1 MKTHRALA
9 MCCVAFLVAPAAWAA
24 DVRCVGGV
32 AAVEDGD
39 TLLCDSTSDC
49 ASCVATCKT
58 GDCTIDCNYREAC
71 DRLTVYCPSGRG
83 SFLLDCEDRACPGVT
98 VIMHAQGLG
107 GVNINCDPYAC
118 AGLKTRGVGALTNLD
133 IECSGHSSCQD
144 ASFSC
149 PTVGRCSI
157 LCTGDYSCQRA
168 NVTGGE
174 TGALTL
180 NCDAQQSCE
189 LTNVILPS
197 AATNTAQISCGES
210 MACRKQVVIGS
221 VTGGLDTQCEA
232 TRACQERTVVCP
244 GSMCDISCTAWRSCS
259 DSTIDCSR
267 SQCNLVCSAGES
279 CSNTTTTGGLTGA
292 STLSI
297 DCTADLSCQQ
307 SIAVCHTATACTQ
320 TCTGNN
326 ACLGNSLHCL
336 LSPVCTRVCE
346 GGSSCQD
353 SVYTCPEHPRQC
365 SLECNNPL
373 SCSRQALSRLPD
385 FTTCRGSPGPGD
397 CLNNPPAATPVPPAV
412 YPTPVPP
419 LPMVTDTPTAV
430 PTTDVPPTS
439 QPTANGTEAPGAAAT
454 AEPVPATVLTAEP
467 TGAPTAEPAAGP
479 ASQDTPAPAAAQA
492 TQAPSATAAPAAQEA
507 TAQPA
512 GQTPEPAAFEVGVRS
527 PYANGVAMP
536 KAAREQL
543 QQGATAA
550 SAGSLG
556 GMSLGGLATGGKL
569 AMLSNFGCQVDDIDL
584 ETGKKLDWEFHPL
597 AFGVGS
603 GAHQY
608 MVGASIAN
616 PLFVIVFAGVL
627 YAVAAGI
634 SRAAG
639 IELERALGFL
649 RSPGI
654 TFIPFMF
661 LLQGTCL
668 VSASM
673 GLPPD
678 FSQAATGYA
687 FVLTV
692 ACIMSPLLL
701 YGGVVRHVPS
711 CAVPQPDLKLSAPG
725 TKLLGWRRKLYV
737 LVYGDVVW
745 VSVGEESYFA
755 ERYGVVFES
764 YRAGKT
770 GWMVLETSMM
780 VFVALLSVWQ
790 PPHDTHCTARNILFC
805 AMFIGYFLALA
816 VFRPYAP
823 LLDNLIMGT
832 VGFLMMVAVV
842 AMSVGIATK
851 VASGSPLLQIAAW
864 CLVVSAYLTLAK
876 AVLDLFLYSLD
887 VWMKRRSGARDA
899 ARTNAAAP
907 EAPEQEMRMFAPDD
921 LDGLSASSAMEY
933 DRMAYADQP
942 NFSSATGAGAS
953 HTALLSR
960 YSLGGGN
967 DTASDVAKLSGSP
980 VRCSIAVSHR
990 VSDLSV
996 ANRASDAS
1004 GLSSGLLNSP
1014 KYEASCAL

>member
-32 AAVEDGD
+32 AALEDGD

-49 ASCVATCKT
+49 ANCVATCT
-58 GDCTIDCNYREAC
+58 SGDCNINCNYQDAC
-71 DRLTVYCPSGRG
+71 AKLTLHSPSGAGRCN
-83 SFLLDCEDRACPGVT
+83 LRCKDRACTGAQL
-98 VIMHAQGLG
+98 IMHPQGSG
-107 GVNINCDPYAC
+107 DIEIICDPFGC
-118 AGLKTRGVGALTNLD
+118 NNFTTTGVGASNLD
-133 IECSGHSSCQD
+133 IECTGYSSCTS
-144 ASFSC
+144 ANVGC
-149 PTVGRCSI
+149 PSLGRCDIS
-157 LCTGDYSCQRA
+157 CTGDFSCQRL

-174 TGALTL
+174 TGRLGLTC
-180 NCDAQQSCE
+180 NAKQACE
-189 LTNVILPS
+189 HSKVRLPAEAKIPTVI
-197 AATNTAQISCGES
+197 TCIKT
-210 MACRKQVVIGS
+210 MACRKQVVLGVRGPMS
-221 VTGGLDTQCEA
+221 GGVETRCNGERSCEQREVTCPGPSCAIDCMSR
-232 TRACQERTVVCP
+232 RACDSSVFDCTQSRCTIACSATEACINTTTLGPLTTTNALSVQCTGDMSCQEATVVC
-244 GSMCDISCTAWRSCS
+244 S
-259 DSTIDCSR
+259 
-267 SQCNLVCSAGES
+267 SA
-279 CSNTTTTGGLTGA
+279 T
-292 STLSI
+292 
-297 DCTADLSCQQ
+297 
-307 SIAVCHTATACTQ
+307 CTQ
-320 TCTGNN
+320 TCSGQSSCVRSNF
-326 ACLGNSLHCL
+326 HCM
-336 LSPVCTRVCE
+336 LSDSCTRVCD
-346 GGSSCQD
+346 GVQSCPD
-353 SVYTCPEHPRQC
+353 SVFRCAQVPRTCALQC
-365 SLECNNPL
+365 RDPPACD
-373 SCSRQALSRLPD
+373 RVALTRLPD
-385 FTTCRGSPGPGD
+385 SVTCRGSPGPGD
-397 CLNNPPAATPVPPAV
+397 CLKNPPTATPVPPAV

-967 DTASDVAKLSGSP
+967 DTPLDAKRASMFGAASQ
-980 VRCSIAVSHR
+980 VS
-990 VSDLSV
+990 VT
-996 ANRASDAS
+996 NRASDAS
-1004 GLSSGLLNSP
+1004 GLSSGFLSSP